1 MQHASLIARLS
12 LTSLLLN
19 AAAISIAQ
27 NDTGQNQQ
35 SAVAESKPG
44 TKAPRRPQFNPFG
57 DASRFT
63 RYGGWGGIGGAAGQW
78 GFGRSMLVMMPAVQ
92 EELKLTDDQKQ
103 KLRDWSKQMRTQFE
117 ESGQEL
123 REQGEAAVQ
132 RMDLGA
138 VMRLMGSV
146 KDLTRQND
154 AGLAQILTRVQQ
166 TRLEQILLQMEGVTA
181 IARPEI
187 AEQLQLT
194 DEQAQQIEAII
205 TESRTR
211 QMGFWVQQA
220 MGMRQAMRRDSAP
233 ATGKDQPGKE
243 KETKKPAKAAKPA
256 DPAALDD
263 PEEEQKRQE
272 AAAEAEKQKARGE
285 RIQKAESRFQ
295 TMRDGADKLQDQTV
309 EQILKAL
316 APGQRKIF
324 DKLLGPPFDPSRL
337 MPGAGG
343 SPQGVAA
350 ESSTAPE
357 AESTAGAAK
366 KSARLR
372 PAPRIRSATDGRP
385 ATPSPESPK

>member
-138 VMRLMGSV
+138 VMRLMRA
-146 KDLTRQND
+146 KDSS
-154 AGLAQILTRVQQ
+154 
-166 TRLEQILLQMEGVTA
+166 GVCT
-181 IARPEI
+181 
-187 AEQLQLT
+187 
-194 DEQAQQIEAII
+194 
-205 TESRTR
+205 
-211 QMGFWVQQA
+211 
-220 MGMRQAMRRDSAP
+220 
-233 ATGKDQPGKE
+233 
-243 KETKKPAKAAKPA
+243 
-256 DPAALDD
+256 PAA
-263 PEEEQKRQE
+263 PV
-272 AAAEAEKQKARGE
+272 
-285 RIQKAESRFQ
+285 
-295 TMRDGADKLQDQTV
+295 T
-309 EQILKAL
+309 
-316 APGQRKIF
+316 
-324 DKLLGPPFDPSRL
+324 
-337 MPGAGG
+337 
-343 SPQGVAA
+343 
-350 ESSTAPE
+350 
-357 AESTAGAAK
+357 
-366 KSARLR
+366 
-372 PAPRIRSATDGRP
+372 
-385 ATPSPESPK
+385 